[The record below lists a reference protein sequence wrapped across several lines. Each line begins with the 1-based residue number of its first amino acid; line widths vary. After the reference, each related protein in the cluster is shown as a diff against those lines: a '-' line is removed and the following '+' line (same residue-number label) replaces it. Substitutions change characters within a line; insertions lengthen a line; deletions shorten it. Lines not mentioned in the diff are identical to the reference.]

1 MQRQFSGERIVFSTN
16 DVGTMAQSDLKRKQI
31 SCCKPHTLYKD
42 YFIMYHRFKHKPKT
56 RDKQRRKH
64 YVMTRQRVLKY
75 NTKIPI
81 HKRKHVLI

>member
-1 MQRQFSGERIVFSTN
+1 MDKKETG
-16 DVGTMAQSDLKRKQI
+16 RKWKTP
-31 SCCKPHTLYKD
+31 SKPHTLYKD

-64 YVMTRQRVLKY
+64 YVMARQRVLKY